1 MTDTSL
7 QPYHLGHPKIQAA
20 LDQTSTM
27 LWTLQD
33 ANVPNTVIVEAMLQE
48 IVWMIDTLDATTAEA
63 TAMRGVIS
71 WFSEQ
76 CADLLVTPPS
86 IASRLDRH

>member
-1 MTDTSL
+1 MTNPSL
-7 QPYHLGHPKIQAA
+7 QPYHLGHPKIPAA
-20 LDQTSTM
+20 LNQTSDM

-33 ANVPNTVIVEAMLQE
+33 ANVPDTVIVEAMLQE
-48 IVWMIDTLDATTAEA
+48 IVWMIEALDIATAEA

-76 CADLLVTPPS
+76 CADLLVAPPTT
-86 IASRLDRH
+86 IPRLDRH